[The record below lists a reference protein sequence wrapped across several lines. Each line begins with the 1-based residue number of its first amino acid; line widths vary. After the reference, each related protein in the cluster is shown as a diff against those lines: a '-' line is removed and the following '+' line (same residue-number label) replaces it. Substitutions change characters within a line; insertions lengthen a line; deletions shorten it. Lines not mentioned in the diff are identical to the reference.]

1 MATSSTSSH
10 PGSVTGAQL
19 ALAVVG
25 SIIASALITI
35 VTYFLINR
43 HKRMSRAAQSTP
55 IGEDSGDVAN
65 PEIPVSDEVDTTIAA
80 SNLIYPVEKNNPQ
93 PSPQSAFS
101 SFPKSFYGDNPSE
114 KQNTFVNSTSL
125 SSIPAN
131 SPTSPSLRSWLRR
144 QNDVSPFG
152 PIQLPTKQGSEAPL
166 GGQLKSP
173 LRSTANSPSRPPP
186 RFMLD
191 LPPDKKISTDVSAM
205 HAPISKSDSAKNQFM
220 SPKSP
225 RLPKQPSITQ
235 SYLDSKASVWTYSIS
250 EVGSPKEP
258 EEPVSPAQD
267 YKMRIPSPN
276 KPIRNTAEWLL
287 DRTTFRSPNPEQ
299 NPNSRSPRQS
309 VDDRQNLTQNFGSGL
324 PNKSRGP
331 SSAFRARPR
340 SNPRIKSMQS
350 EVDYVRGGFLD
361 PTRRHMTERN
371 GGEKTQPN
379 TPGVGKA
386 L

>member
-1 MATSSTSSH
+1 M
-10 PGSVTGAQL
+10 TGAQL

-25 SIIASALITI
+25 SIIASAIITI

-43 HKRMSRAAQSTP
+43 YKRMSRAALSTP

-93 PSPQSAFS
+93 QSPQSTLS
-101 SFPKSFYGDNPSE
+101 LFPKSFLGDNASE
-114 KQNTFVNSTSL
+114 KQKPFVTNTSL
-125 SSIPAN
+125 SSVSPN
-131 SPTSPSLRSWLRR
+131 PPTSPSLQSWLKR
-144 QNDVSPFG
+144 QNDVPPFG
-152 PIQLPTKQGSEAPL
+152 PIQLPTKQGSKAPL

-173 LRSTANSPSRPPP
+173 LRSPANVPSRPPP
-186 RFMLD
+186 RFILD

-205 HAPISKSDSAKNQFM
+205 LTPTSKSPSAKNQFM
-220 SPKSP
+220 NPKSP
-225 RLPKQPSITQ
+225 NRLPRQPPITQ
-235 SYLDSKASVWTYSIS
+235 SYLDSKASVWTYSVS
-250 EVGSPKEP
+250 EIGSPKEP

-267 YKMRIPSPN
+267 FKMRIPSPS

-287 DRTTFRSPNPEQ
+287 DRTTFRSPSPEQ
-299 NPNSRSPRQS
+299 KPSFRTRQS
-309 VDDRQNLTQNFGSGL
+309 LDDGQNLKQNFGSGL
-324 PNKSRGP
+324 PNKPSGP
-331 SSAFRARPR
+331 SSAFRAQPK
-340 SNPRIKSMQS
+340 SNTRIKSVQS

-361 PTRRHMTERN
+361 PRRRNMTERSE
-371 GGEKTQPN
+371 GEKAQPN